1 MTLEESSVIVANLL
15 RVQQPQRKASRSVSA
30 LSSLT
35 AHTSGSTLRS
45 KKRDSTVLDQESL
58 LSFQFQLENASSS
71 SAFPSSSSSYS
82 SSMDPALFNESMM
95 TMESFQSLS
104 GSGAPVVAFASSD
117 YIDPSLVFTS
127 DVSELIST
135 EEKTSR
141 LEDVENDAIAVVE
154 PVIPPKRSHRKKDG
168 SRVRDRKRSRTKI
181 TPKRATVG
189 GGGGGGGGVKDTSSS
204 SPPVK
209 GNEATRAGVKMSAAK
224 TAAAAAVAVAAAAV
238 EDDEEE
244 DSTREI
250 LTALS
255 PMEFC
260 PLGQFPG
267 SGSPMLVTSREGATP
282 RGSSAAFVLLTTKS
296 SLMTTLASP
305 KQPLPATSAAM
316 SSSLLS
322 LSSADK
328 SITSSPSRVL
338 PPSPLR
344 SSPLGGSP
352 LKVQQSDLYHSSA
365 SSTVEVNHALEG
377 SSSSSSSPLVLPSHP
392 LPRSS
397 RRMRAQVQFV
407 QKGDE
412 PDEEILVLLSSS
424 SS

>member
-141 LEDVENDAIAVVE
+141 LEDVESDAIAVVE
-154 PVIPPKRSHRKKDG
+154 PVIPPKRSHRTKDG

-181 TPKRATVG
+181 TPKRATV

-305 KQPLPATSAAM
+305 KPLPATSAAM

-377 SSSSSSSPLVLPSHP
+377 SSSSSSSPLVLPSPP

-397 RRMRAQVQFV
+397 RRMRAQVQFM

-424 SS
+424 S

>member
-1 MTLEESSVIVANLL
+1 MES
-15 RVQQPQRKASRSVSA
+15 
-30 LSSLT
+30 
-35 AHTSGSTLRS
+35 
-45 KKRDSTVLDQESL
+45 
-58 LSFQFQLENASSS
+58 
-71 SAFPSSSSSYS
+71 
-82 SSMDPALFNESMM
+82 
-95 TMESFQSLS
+95 SFQSLS

-127 DVSELIST
+127 DISELISP
-135 EEKTSR
+135 EDQQLTSR
-141 LEDVENDAIAVVE
+141 LEDGVENDAIAAVE

-181 TPKRATVG
+181 TPKRAVVG
-189 GGGGGGGGVKDTSSS
+189 GGGGGGGGGKDTSSSSSSS

-224 TAAAAAVAVAAAAV
+224 TAAAAAAAAAVAAAV

-244 DSTREI
+244 DSPREI

-296 SLMTTLASP
+296 SHMTTLASP
-305 KQPLPATSAAM
+305 KPTLPSTPAAM

-338 PPSPLR
+338 TPSPLR
-344 SSPLGGSP
+344 SSPSGGSP
-352 LKVQQSDLYHSSA
+352 MKVQQSDLYHSSA

-377 SSSSSSSPLVLPSHP
+377 SSSSSSSPLVLPPPP

-407 QKGDE
+407 QRGDE

>member
-71 SAFPSSSSSYS
+71 SAIPSSSSSYS

-135 EEKTSR
+135 EDKTSR

-189 GGGGGGGGVKDTSSS
+189 GGGGGGVKDTSSS
-204 SPPVK
+204 SFSPPVK

-224 TAAAAAVAVAAAAV
+224 TAVAVAAAAV

-305 KQPLPATSAAM
+305 KPLPATSAAM

-352 LKVQQSDLYHSSA
+352 MKVQQSDLYHSSA

-377 SSSSSSSPLVLPSHP
+377 SSSSSSSPLVLPSPP

>member
-135 EEKTSR
+135 EDKTSR

-189 GGGGGGGGVKDTSSS
+189 GGGGGGVKDTSSS
-204 SPPVK
+204 SFSPPVK

-224 TAAAAAVAVAAAAV
+224 TAVAVAAAAV

-305 KQPLPATSAAM
+305 KPLPATSAAM

-377 SSSSSSSPLVLPSHP
+377 SSSSSSSPLVLPSPP

>member
-117 YIDPSLVFTS
+117 YKDPSLVFTS

-135 EEKTSR
+135 EVKTSR

-189 GGGGGGGGVKDTSSS
+189 GGGGGVKDTSSSSS

-209 GNEATRAGVKMSAAK
+209 GNEATSAGVKMSAAK

-305 KQPLPATSAAM
+305 KPNPSAAM

-377 SSSSSSSPLVLPSHP
+377 SSSSSSSPLVLPSPP